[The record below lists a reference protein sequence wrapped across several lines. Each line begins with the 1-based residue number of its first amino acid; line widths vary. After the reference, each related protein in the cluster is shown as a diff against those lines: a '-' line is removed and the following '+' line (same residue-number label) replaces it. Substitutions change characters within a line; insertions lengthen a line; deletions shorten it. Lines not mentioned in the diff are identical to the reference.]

1 MENANFK
8 ILDYLVPNCLPVFF
22 FSCSECINYAVIF
35 GSKRKRTYK
44 SKQPYLDDGDL
55 NGWYRFQGQAGTK
68 MATSC
73 VPFKRCGGQRPGW
86 LKGVHP
92 SKEDGRVN
100 RRVYFRSFN
109 NCEEVFN
116 VVKVRNCGPFFVYF
130 IRGTAPGTSNPE
142 RYCGS
147 D

>member
-8 ILDYLVPNCLPVFF
+8 ILDYLVPNCLPVF

-44 SKQPYLDDGDL
+44 SKQPYLDAGDL

-73 VPFKRCGGQRPGW
+73 VPFKRCGGQRPGG
-86 LKGVHP
+86 LKGGISNSFP
-92 SKEDGRVN
+92 SATNICFSRFQ
-100 RRVYFRSFN
+100 VYA
-109 NCEEVFN
+109 
-116 VVKVRNCGPFFVYF
+116 
-130 IRGTAPGTSNPE
+130 TTNPT
-142 RYCGS
+142 
-147 D
+147 